1 MLLKIAV
8 TAIISLY
15 MGSLENPEYQNTE
28 ISANTR
34 EAGT

>member
-15 MGSLENPEYQNTE
+15 IVSLENPEYQNTE
-28 ISANTR
+28 IAANTS